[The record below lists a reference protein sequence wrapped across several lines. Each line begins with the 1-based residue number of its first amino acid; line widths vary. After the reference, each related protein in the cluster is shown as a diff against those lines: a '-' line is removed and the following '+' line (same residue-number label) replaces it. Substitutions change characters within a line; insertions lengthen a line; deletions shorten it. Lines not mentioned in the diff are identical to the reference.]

1 MTTHAIRMGNSW
13 TRRHSD
19 VLTTDNIEKRLNTMI
34 NCITEPD
41 GRLLLLGNMCLL
53 QKMMCG

>member
-1 MTTHAIRMGNSW
+1 MTTEAIRTGHSW
-13 TRRHSD
+13 TRRQSD
-19 VLTTDNIEKRLNTMI
+19 VLIADNIEKRLNTMI

>member
-1 MTTHAIRMGNSW
+1 MTTEAIRTGHSW
-13 TRRHSD
+13 TRRQSD
-19 VLTTDNIEKRLNTMI
+19 VLIADNIEKRLNTMI

-41 GRLLLLGNMCLL
+41 GGLLLLGNMCLL